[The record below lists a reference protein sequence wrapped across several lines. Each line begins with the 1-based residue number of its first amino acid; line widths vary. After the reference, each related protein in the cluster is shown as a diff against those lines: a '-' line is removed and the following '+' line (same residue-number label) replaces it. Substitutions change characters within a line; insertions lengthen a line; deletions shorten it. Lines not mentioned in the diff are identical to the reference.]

1 MGDVCRLEVAL
12 DQVEILQETV
22 NDQKEE
28 IQRLMER
35 IFDDNEIKSG

>member
-1 MGDVCRLEVAL
+1 MGDVFRLEVAL